1 MNSFYYF
8 VTVINRLGKLQFYL
22 VSKVD
27 NFYQFG
33 NLKGLI
39 SIIKKKKE
47 VYTSSAIT
55 NKEQFHKK
63 PYSL

>member
-33 NLKGLI
+33 NLRGLI
-39 SIIKKKKE
+39 SKIKNKTE
-47 VYTSSAIT
+47 VYSASTIT
-55 NKEQFHKK
+55 NKEQFYKK